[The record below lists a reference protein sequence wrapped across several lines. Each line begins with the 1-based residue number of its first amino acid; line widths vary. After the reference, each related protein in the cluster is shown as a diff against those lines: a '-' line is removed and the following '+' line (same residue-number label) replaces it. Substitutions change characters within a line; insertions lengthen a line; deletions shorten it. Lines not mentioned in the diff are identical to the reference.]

1 MRTVCDNMKTKRG
14 EAAMNM
20 YPLIVLIALF
30 LGGCSKPDMGRYLD
44 NQPPLDLFTY
54 FQGST
59 TGYGMIQDRGGDM
72 TRQFV
77 VDIRGETSPE
87 NTLILNEYFDWSDGE
102 KSTRVWTIKRDDDG
116 LLIGTAAD
124 VHGEA
129 VGMVSG
135 NVLNWRYYLNIDVDG
150 RTWKISLDD
159 WMYLQQDNVLINKTR
174 MSKFGIHL
182 GDITIVFKKNNNG
195 GKS

>member
-1 MRTVCDNMKTKRG
+1 MSAVSDKMKTRRG
-14 EAAMNM
+14 EAVMKM
-20 YPLIVLIALF
+20 YTLVVLIALF
-30 LGGCSKPDMGRYLD
+30 LGGCSKPDLDQYLG
-44 NQPPLDLFTY
+44 NQPPLDLFNY

-59 TGYGMIQDRGGDM
+59 TGYGMVQDRGGNM

-77 VDIRGETSPE
+77 VDINGETSS
-87 NTLILNEYFDWSDGE
+87 NNSLVLNEYFDWSDGE
-102 KSTRVWTIKRDDDG
+102 KSTRVWTIRKAESG

-124 VHGEA
+124 VHGDA
-129 VGMVSG
+129 VGEVSG
-135 NVLNWRYYLNIDVDG
+135 NVLNWRYDLNVDADG
-150 RTWKISLDD
+150 RVWKISLDD

-195 GKS
+195 GES